1 MAHNRNVFTFAR
13 SKFSLIS
20 CGRQVVVTHFK
31 HIQGVWHK
39 ASKRSSSI
47 HFQMLIITAFQR
59 CPALTFDFNS
69 SVKKISRTVASIK
82 PCIRVYDN
90 ISCKSAAT
98 NSQPATWGRNC
109 RIFKSTTIHSHLA
122 AHDQQISKIRIFA
135 GINSSNA
142 GSVICAI
149 ASMHHNAWGS
159 V

>member
-1 MAHNRNVFTFAR
+1 MAHNRNVFIFAR

-20 CGRQVVVTHFK
+20 CVRQVDVTHFK
-31 HIQGVWHK
+31 HIQGVRHK

-47 HFQMLIITAFQR
+47 HFQMLIITAVQR
-59 CPALTFDFNS
+59 CPTVTIDCDS
-69 SVKKISRTVASIK
+69 SVKICLTAASIK

-90 ISCKSAAT
+90 ISCKFAAT

-109 RIFKSTTIHSHLA
+109 RIFKSTTMHSHLA

-149 ASMHHNAWGS
+149 ASMHHNACGS
-159 V
+159 I